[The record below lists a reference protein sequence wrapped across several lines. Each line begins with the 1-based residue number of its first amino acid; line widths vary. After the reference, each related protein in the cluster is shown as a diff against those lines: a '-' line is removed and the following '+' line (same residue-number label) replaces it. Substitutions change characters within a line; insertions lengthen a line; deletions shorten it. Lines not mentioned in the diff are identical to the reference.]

1 MSALADVV
9 ITDEDVDQ
17 IEAVGD
23 LIRHIKTWIVRGD
36 DAPSS
41 RRRSSDPQLGPP
53 RFSRGPWSPAEQQDL
68 CEQVGMHTRPATY
81 VEGPAFFTLGPL
93 A

>member
-1 MSALADVV
+1 M
-9 ITDEDVDQ
+9 T
-17 IEAVGD
+17 
-23 LIRHIKTWIVRGD
+23 RGD

-81 VEGPAFFTLGPL
+81 VEGPAFFTRGPFGVIDARRQREEGHQSYSGL
-93 A
+93 I

>member
-1 MSALADVV
+1 M
-9 ITDEDVDQ
+9 T
-17 IEAVGD
+17 
-23 LIRHIKTWIVRGD
+23 RGD

-41 RRRSSDPQLGPP
+41 RRRSSDPQLGP
-53 RFSRGPWSPAEQQDL
+53 RFARTPWSPAEQQDL